1 MENASWKRKQFRDTL
16 NWIQHT
22 FQTYSLFLFQYVNV
36 IAPLKYYLY
45 IILSSQILLGYV
57 VFLLVYEFDKG
68 CSLILST
75 APGLLIPI
83 CANNVAIESRV
94 QYMFP
99 FPARHVSNDWTG
111 DKKTWTA
118 QGRHL

>member
-1 MENASWKRKQFRDTL
+1 M
-16 NWIQHT
+16 
-22 FQTYSLFLFQYVNV
+22 
-36 IAPLKYYLY
+36 
-45 IILSSQILLGYV
+45 
-57 VFLLVYEFDKG
+57 FLLVYEFDKG

-99 FPARHVSNDWTG
+99 LPARHVIDDWNG
-111 DKKTWTA
+111 EKKLGQPRAPGVPFMAWQPFRKWQICA
-118 QGRHL
+118 V